1 MPTPPSCVALPAAYP
16 FPPLSSTPSLHV
28 RTHPPLHMANTTWP
42 PLFTRPPLGAPL
54 PMRRPFLAC
63 AQRLLLWATDGVS
76 VGGPWRSALV
86 YILPEPW
93 RNATRYF
100 AYAVKIHPHLARRRP
115 EAATAAAAKAAATA
129 ATAAATAAAAP
140 AVAAPRVE
148 AAVAEAKAAAE
159 EEEDELVLTYVANA
173 WRMADLFTSD
183 AVSPLIYTP
192 QVLRLSNVS
201 ALLGK
206 LQ

>member
-1 MPTPPSCVALPAAYP
+1 
-16 FPPLSSTPSLHV
+16 
-28 RTHPPLHMANTTWP
+28 
-42 PLFTRPPLGAPL
+42 
-54 PMRRPFLAC
+54 MRRPFLAC
-63 AQRLLLWATDGVS
+63 AQRLLLWATDGVN

-129 ATAAATAAAAP
+129 AKAAATAARAAATAAAAP

>member
-1 MPTPPSCVALPAAYP
+1 
-16 FPPLSSTPSLHV
+16 
-28 RTHPPLHMANTTWP
+28 
-42 PLFTRPPLGAPL
+42 
-54 PMRRPFLAC
+54 MRRPFLAC
-63 AQRLLLWATDGVS
+63 AQRLLLWATDGVN

-115 EAATAAAAKAAATA
+115 EAATAAAATAARATA
-129 ATAAATAAAAP
+129 ATTAAATAAAAP

-148 AAVAEAKAAAE
+148 AAVAKAKAKAE